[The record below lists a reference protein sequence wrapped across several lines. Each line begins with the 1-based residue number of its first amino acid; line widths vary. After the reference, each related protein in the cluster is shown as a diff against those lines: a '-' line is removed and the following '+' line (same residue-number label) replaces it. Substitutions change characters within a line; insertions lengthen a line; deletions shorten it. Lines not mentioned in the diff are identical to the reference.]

1 MSIESS
7 LTRELEIR
15 FIDAR
20 AIATEA
26 KLNLGIDGYPSEYEE
41 RAIINES
48 VRIFHQDKTQS
59 EKHAMR
65 ILSTRLNS
73 IKSGGSS
80 GSASS
85 SRRGSDTSSVDDSMD
100 FKSVHSNDADLSL
113 GDVSSKSNNKFK
125 LGWPIVRRR

>member
-1 MSIESS
+1 MTIESS

-48 VRIFHQDKTQS
+48 VRIFHQEKSRS

-80 GSASS
+80 SVSS

-113 GDVSSKSNNKFK
+113 GDVSTKSNNKFK